1 MYNKVRYNTTRY
13 NSGGEVLLI
22 IQTIQDI
29 CHYLKIDTT
38 KLLVW
43 LLKED
48 GGAVWSR
55 QPDEGSNWKK
65 RN

>member
-1 MYNKVRYNTTRY
+1 MDN
-13 NSGGEVLLI
+13 LDLI
-22 IQTIQDI
+22 QQHILAIQDI

-38 KLLVW
+38 KLLAW